1 MHNAA
6 ETYLGAV
13 ALADD
18 GAALKQEIEEMVY
31 QMVLTVLDRM
41 LMNGDGRFGA
51 VIGAALEN
59 NKYRIQQMALQA
71 VKGHFNNPQPINY

>member
-1 MHNAA
+1 MDKTA

-41 LMNGDGRFGA
+41 LMQGDSRLTA
-51 VIGAALEN
+51 CVQASVRNMEWEI
-59 NKYRIQQMALQA
+59 KKMALRA
-71 VKGHFNNPQPINY
+71 VRDQWVHPQINY